1 MNNEGKSKN
10 WMDRKFDLNE
20 RLIDFAAMIIMLY
33 DSIGKSQAGSYLADH
48 MMRAGIS
55 PSLHYGEAQG
65 AESRRDFIHKLGILI
80 KELRESLN
88 AMKVIRKSKLYKDI
102 ELLDATMKECNE
114 LISIFNKSIDTA
126 KKNSTLK

>member
-1 MNNEGKSKN
+1 ME
-10 WMDRKFDLNE
+10 RKYDLNE
-20 RLIDFAAMIIMLY
+20 RLIDFAVLIISLY
-33 DSIGKSQAGSYLADH
+33 GEITKSPAGIYLADH

-65 AESRRDFIHKLGILI
+65 AESRKDFIHKLGILI

-88 AMKVIRKSKLYKDI
+88 AMKVIQKAKLIKSNQQIDSVI
-102 ELLDATMKECNE
+102 KECIE

-126 KKNSTLK
+126 KKNSDNR